1 MKNILNWLN
10 DRTGLSDALGK
21 IADAPLAGGACWC
34 RSLPAAILFAFC
46 IQAITGFFL
55 WVYYS
60 PGTQNAWESV
70 YYLQYEVAGG
80 WLLRAMHH
88 YSGQTLLALA
98 GLYLLQS
105 IIRGWYRPPR
115 EAVYWTALLMGLF
128 ALALLLTGDL
138 LAWSQNSYAA
148 TQVRTRFLLLLPGV
162 GESLYKIAIGGPEFG
177 QLTLT
182 RFLALHI
189 GLFAGGF
196 ILLLVLNRICTRRA
210 NAAALVGTTSVGAT
224 VQLSPQQG
232 LTGATETV
240 APQYCEPYWPG
251 QAWRNAVAGLLVLGI
266 VVILSMQHGISGDH
280 AGVGIGSPADTD
292 PANYYAAARP
302 EWAFRGLYE
311 FSQLFPGDKAIVPI
325 FIVPGLILVFFLL
338 VPFIGRI
345 RIGHYFNIAMT
356 LVLLSGLVFL
366 SYRSFAKDAAD
377 LNQQN
382 ALAQE
387 QWQADR
393 TIQLVRAKGIPA
405 AGALTLLRND
415 DLAQTRNIFK
425 QQCAVCHN
433 VLDRNG
439 QGIRAREP
447 SAPNLHGFASRDWI
461 AGLLDPKTIVSSEYY
476 GDTKLRKGGMADF
489 VKENLGSKLDEG
501 EQKNLQKVIIAIS
514 AEAQLPSQ
522 SEIDARDAELIE
534 EGRNLLAD
542 DFGCTDCHMFHD
554 KGKLGDAPELTGYGS
569 AQWTAEMIGDPKS
582 KRFFGKNNDR
592 MLSYAETNDPAKNI
606 LSEQS
611 IRFLSDWLRGQ
622 WFEPES
628 KKYPQ

>member
-1 MKNILNWLN
+1 MKSILHWLN

-21 IADAPLAGGACWC
+21 IADAPLPGGAGWC
-34 RSLPAAILFAFC
+34 RSLPAAILSAFC

-80 WLLRAMHH
+80 WLLRAIHH

-196 ILLLVLNRICTRRA
+196 FLLLVLNRICTRRA
-210 NAAALVGTTSVGAT
+210 NSAALVGATTVGAT

-240 APQYCEPYWPG
+240 APQYAEPYWPG

-266 VVILSMQHGISGDH
+266 VVILSLQHGISGDN
-280 AGVGIGSPADTD
+280 AGVGIGSPADLD

-311 FSQLFPGDKAIVPI
+311 FSQLFPGEKAIVPI

-345 RIGHYFNIAMT
+345 RIGHCFNIAMT

-382 ALAQE
+382 ALDQE

-415 DLAQTRNIFK
+415 DLTQTRNIFK

-433 VLDRNG
+433 ALDRNG

-447 SAPNLHGFASRDWI
+447 SAPNLYGFASRDWI
-461 AGLLDPKTIVSSEYY
+461 TGLLDPKTIVSSEYY
-476 GDTKLRKGGMADF
+476 GDTKLRKDGMADF

-501 EQKNLQKVIIAIS
+501 EQKNLQKVIFAVS

-522 SEIDARDAELIE
+522 RKIDARDAELIK
-534 EGRNLLAD
+534 EGRKLLAD
-542 DFGCTDCHMFHD
+542 DFGCTDCHKFHD

-569 AQWTAEMIGDPKS
+569 AQWTAAMIGDPKS

-592 MLSYAETNDPAKNI
+592 MLSYAETNDPAKNV

-611 IRFLSDWLRGQ
+611 IRLLSDWLRGQ
-622 WFEPES
+622 PLEPEP
-628 KKYPQ
+628 KK

>member
-1 MKNILNWLN
+1 MKSILHWLN

-21 IADAPLAGGACWC
+21 IANAPLAGGACWC

-88 YSGQTLLALA
+88 YAGQTLLALA
-98 GLYLLQS
+98 GLFLLQL

-196 ILLLVLNRICTRRA
+196 FLLLVLNRICTRRA
-210 NAAALVGTTSVGAT
+210 SAAALVGATTVGAT

-232 LTGATETV
+232 LTRATETV
-240 APQYCEPYWPG
+240 APQYSEPYWPG

-280 AGVGIGSPADTD
+280 AGVAIGSPADLD

-311 FSQLFPGDKAIVPI
+311 FSQLFPGEKAIVPI

-345 RIGHYFNIAMT
+345 RIGHCFNIAMT

-387 QWQADR
+387 QWQANR
-393 TIQLVRAKGIPA
+393 TIQLVRANGIPA
-405 AGALTLLRND
+405 SGVLTLLRND
-415 DLAQTRNIFK
+415 DLTQTRNIFK

-439 QGIRAREP
+439 LGIRAREP

-501 EQKNLQKVIIAIS
+501 EQKNLQKVIIAVS

-522 SEIDARDAELIE
+522 SEIDARDAELIK
-534 EGRNLLAD
+534 EGRKLLAD
-542 DFGCTDCHMFHD
+542 DFGCTDCHKFHD

-569 AQWTAEMIGDPKS
+569 AQWTAAMIGDPKS

-592 MLSYAETNDPAKNI
+592 MLSYAENNDPAKNI

-611 IRFLSDWLRGQ
+611 IRFLGDWLRGQ
-622 WFEPES
+622 RFEPKP
-628 KKYPQ
+628 KK